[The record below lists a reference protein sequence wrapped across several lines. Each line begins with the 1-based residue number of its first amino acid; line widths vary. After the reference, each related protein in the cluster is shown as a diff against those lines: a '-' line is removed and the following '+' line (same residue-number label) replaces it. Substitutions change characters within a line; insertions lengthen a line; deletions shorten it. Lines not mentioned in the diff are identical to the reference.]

1 MSMNIPQPMPQQQQ
15 GRPVGMPPNLNPMQ
29 QQQYMYQQQQQQAE
43 LDNRKVQDMID
54 ALSLLTSIRD
64 DMSTILD
71 NVGKANSANN
81 YSSILSGRK
90 PTPTDPTLDLGS
102 KKGSNAS
109 AAAGVATPSSVS
121 YQQPG
126 SQVQVDQE
134 AGIIPVTAETTDDYS
149 NMNPEQQ
156 RFFESTDCKHLQEK
170 TNEINKNIVYNRLV
184 ISCSI
189 LIVIYSAS
197 YK

>member
-1 MSMNIPQPMPQQQQ
+1 MSVNMPQQQQ
-15 GRPVGMPPNLNPMQ
+15 GRPAGMPPNLNPMQ

-43 LDNRKVQDMID
+43 LDNKKVQDMID

-90 PTPTDPTLDLGS
+90 PTQTDPTLDLGS
-102 KKGSNAS
+102 KKGVS
-109 AAAGVATPSSVS
+109 APAAAGAGVATPSSVS

-126 SQVQVDQE
+126 SQGQADQE
-134 AGIIPVTAETTDDYS
+134 ASTILVTAETTDDYS

-156 RFFESTDCKHLQEK
+156 RFFENTDCKHLQEK
-170 TNEINKNIVYNRLV
+170 TNEINRNIV
-184 ISCSI
+184 
-189 LIVIYSAS
+189 
-197 YK
+197 